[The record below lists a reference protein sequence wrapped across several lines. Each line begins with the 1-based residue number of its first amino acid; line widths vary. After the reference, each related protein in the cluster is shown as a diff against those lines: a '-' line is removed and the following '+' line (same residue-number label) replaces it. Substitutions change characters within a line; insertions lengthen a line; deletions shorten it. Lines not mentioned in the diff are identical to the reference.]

1 MKEDKPR
8 HYDEISKI
16 LTRRKYNCDIWY
28 KVMVS
33 KTWKNDEKSRN
44 RRDEPHSMDAWLKC
58 VR

>member
-44 RRDEPHSMDAWLKC
+44 RRDEPHSMDAYG
-58 VR
+58 